1 MEVSGF
7 EAVSERREVRIKI
20 DASAAPSGVVRDLRD
35 LVIRFP
41 GEAPV
46 IVAIQMSDGAKKL
59 LQFGPAYRV
68 QPDTDFI
75 TEVRQLLGA
84 SAVV

>member
-1 MEVSGF
+1 M
-7 EAVSERREVRIKI
+7 
-20 DASAAPSGVVRDLRD
+20 
-35 LVIRFP
+35 RFP

-59 LQFGPAYRV
+59 LQLGPAYRV

-84 SAVV
+84 SAVA

>member
-1 MEVSGF
+1 M
-7 EAVSERREVRIKI
+7 
-20 DASAAPSGVVRDLRD
+20 
-35 LVIRFP
+35 
-41 GEAPV
+41 

-84 SAVV
+84 SAVL

>member
-1 MEVSGF
+1 M
-7 EAVSERREVRIKI
+7 SERREVRIKI
-20 DASAAPSGVVRDLRD
+20 DAAAAPSGVVRDLRD
-35 LVIRFP
+35 LDVRFP

-84 SAVV
+84 SAVL